1 MHICELIW
9 EITRV
14 MLKHICSCYTTI
26 LYRMYTKLGV
36 QEWQSFM
43 YLDIKFGGHPIQND
57 YKATMYTQP
66 FVEVL

>member
-1 MHICELIW
+1 MHIYELIKGNY
-9 EITRV
+9 T
-14 MLKHICSCYTTI
+14 CYAKTYMQ
-26 LYRMYTKLGV
+26 LLHSHFV